1 MKKYLKPRVFIS
13 EIEEKEPLADL
24 SAIDAPLDDE
34 HYPIWRK

>member
-1 MKKYLKPRVFIS
+1 MKKYVKPRALLS
-13 EIEEKEPLADL
+13 EIEEKETLADI